1 MCWATLTNPEV
12 AATLRGAWARGD
24 VAVQGVTEAADAIAG
39 VTGGT
44 IAANAAAPRSA
55 ASIEVARR
63 TVGPDEA
70 GGGLFEIAGAWAGA
84 LIDGVIVTEVK
95 PAGPILARS
104 VIGYKA

>member
-1 MCWATLTNPEV
+1 V
-12 AATLRGAWARGD
+12 AASLRASWARGD
-24 VAVQGVTEAADAIAG
+24 VVAQGVTEAADAIAG
-39 VTGGT
+39 ITGSIT
-44 IAANAAAPRSA
+44 VANAAAPRSA

-70 GGGLFEIAGAWAGA
+70 GGGLFEIAVALAGA

-95 PAGPILARS
+95 PTEPILARS

>member
-24 VAVQGVTEAADAIAG
+24 VAVQGVTETTDAIAG
-39 VTGGT
+39 VTGGIT
-44 IAANAAAPRSA
+44 VANAATPRSV
-55 ASIEVARR
+55 ASIELVRH

-70 GGGLFEIAGAWAGA
+70 GSALFAGALAGA

-95 PAGPILARS
+95 PAEPILARS

>member
-1 MCWATLTNPEV
+1 V

-24 VAVQGVTEAADAIAG
+24 VAARGVTEAADAIAG
-39 VTGGT
+39 ITGGIT
-44 IAANAAAPRSA
+44 AANAAAPRSV

-63 TVGPDEA
+63 TIGPDEA
-70 GGGLFEIAGAWAGA
+70 GGALFAGALAGA

-95 PAGPILARS
+95 PAEPILARS